1 MSRIIDNGKVG
12 AELQSLESNIE
23 KYFKAQCEKRGWL
36 CLKFVSPSRRGVP
49 DRLVIRSS
57 ARMAFVELK
66 RPSGRLSRPQKA
78 MIKRFKEFK
87 VEVYV
92 IWSKEEAQAL
102 IRRWEEEG

>member
-1 MSRIIDNGKVG
+1 MIIERVR
-12 AELQSLESNIE
+12 AVLQTLESNIE

-66 RPSGRLSRPQKA
+66 RPSGRLSGPQKA

-92 IWSKEEAQAL
+92 IWSKEEAHAL

>member
-1 MSRIIDNGKVG
+1 M
-12 AELQSLESNIE
+12 QSLESNIE
-23 KYFKAQCEKRGWL
+23 KYFKAQCERRGWL

-66 RPSGRLSRPQKA
+66 RPSGRLSMLQKA
-78 MIKRFKEFK
+78 MIGRLKAFG

-92 IWSKEEAQAL
+92 IWSKEEAHAL

>member
-1 MSRIIDNGKVG
+1 M
-12 AELQSLESNIE
+12 QSLESSIE

-49 DRLVIRSS
+49 DRLVIRSC

-66 RPSGRLSRPQKA
+66 RPSGRLSVLQMA
-78 MIKRFKEFK
+78 MIRRLKAFG

-92 IWSKEEAQAL
+92 IWSKEEAHAL

>member
-1 MSRIIDNGKVG
+1 M
-12 AELQSLESNIE
+12 QSLESNIE

-36 CLKFVSPSRRGVP
+36 GLKIVSPSRRGLP

-66 RPSGRLSRPQKA
+66 RPSGRLSGPQKA
-78 MIKRFKEFK
+78 MIKRLKEFK

>member
-1 MSRIIDNGKVG
+1 M
-12 AELQSLESNIE
+12 QSLESSIE

-49 DRLVIRSS
+49 DRLVIRSC

-66 RPSGRLSRPQKA
+66 RPSGRLSILQMA
-78 MIKRFKEFK
+78 MIRRLKAFG
-87 VEVYV
+87 VEVHV

-102 IRRWEEEG
+102 IRRWEEQG

>member
-1 MSRIIDNGKVG
+1 M
-12 AELQSLESNIE
+12 QSLESSIE

-49 DRLVIRSS
+49 DRLVIRSC

-66 RPSGRLSRPQKA
+66 RPSGRLSILQMA
-78 MIKRFKEFK
+78 MIRRLKAFG
-87 VEVYV
+87 VEVHV
-92 IWSKEEAQAL
+92 IWSKEEAQEL